1 VPPRADLDRRADA
14 HAERDVH
21 LVSVGEHHGS
31 EQIGRRADQRQHDD
45 NKSSRGKP
53 LLGVLYA
60 ALGAFTFALNNV
72 AMRRG
77 VVTGSV
83 LQGMALTVPIGG
95 LSFLVM
101 TIAFGKL
108 HQLVVFPMAA
118 LTWLAC
124 QGVVHF
130 VIGRYCNY
138 KSNQLMGVNLTAPV
152 VQLQVPF
159 AMMLA
164 VVMLHEKFTVLQAIG
179 SALMLGGSFITQ
191 GITQGNARKGKRKA
205 SAPLTAATPIPTVP
219 SKEELA
225 APVPKPPIFQPRT
238 FSGYVFGLG
247 AAMCYGSSPLMA
259 RQAFL
264 DAPDISTAAGG
275 CLAYTAATLFFL
287 LILIKP
293 GSWADIKSMKR
304 ENLPW
309 FLSSAVLVAISQ
321 AFVYASLAVAPLMV
335 VTPILQLSLVF
346 RLFLSQLIN
355 RDHEVMNTAVLIG
368 AFTAVLGSILVSLDT
383 DELTTFLDLPRSL
396 ADFLHYRLAGH

>member
-1 VPPRADLDRRADA
+1 
-14 HAERDVH
+14 
-21 LVSVGEHHGS
+21 
-31 EQIGRRADQRQHDD
+31 
-45 NKSSRGKP
+45 

-101 TIAFGKL
+101 TLAFGEL
-108 HQLVVFPMAA
+108 GQLELFPTVA
-118 LTWLAC
+118 LAWLAC

-130 VIGRYCNY
+130 VVGRYCNY

-159 AMMLA
+159 AMILA
-164 VVMLHEKFTVLQAIG
+164 VVTLHEKFTVLQAIG
-179 SALMLGGSFITQ
+179 SVLMLGGSFITQ
-191 GITQGNARKGKRKA
+191 SNVGKSRKKA
-205 SAPLTAATPIPTVP
+205 SIPLPAAAVPTVFAHP
-219 SKEELA
+219 A
-225 APVPKPPIFQPRT
+225 APKPKSKPTFRPRV
-238 FSGYVFGLG
+238 FSGYLFGLA

-264 DAPDISTAAGG
+264 HAPGASSAAAG
-275 CLAYTAATLFFL
+275 CLAYGAATLFFS
-287 LILIKP
+287 LILLKP
-293 GSWADIKSMKR
+293 GSWRDIRRMKR

-346 RLFLSQLIN
+346 RLFLSQLMN
-355 RDHEVMNTAVLIG
+355 RDYEVMNTAVVIG
-368 AFTAVLGSILVSLDT
+368 AFTAVLGSILVALDT
-383 DELTTFLDLPRSL
+383 DALMTLLSLPPSP
-396 ADFLHYRLAGH
+396 ADFLRHRLAGH

>member
-1 VPPRADLDRRADA
+1 
-14 HAERDVH
+14 
-21 LVSVGEHHGS
+21 
-31 EQIGRRADQRQHDD
+31 
-45 NKSSRGKP
+45 
-53 LLGVLYA
+53 
-60 ALGAFTFALNNV
+60 
-72 AMRRG
+72 MRRG

-101 TIAFGKL
+101 TIAFGEL
-108 HQLVVFPMAA
+108 DYLVVFPMTA

-124 QGVVHF
+124 QGVAHF
-130 VIGRYCNY
+130 VIGRYCDY

-191 GITQGNARKGKRKA
+191 GNAGKGKRKA

-219 SKEELA
+219 SQQELA
-225 APVPKPPIFQPRT
+225 APVPKPIFQPRV
-238 FSGYVFGLG
+238 FSGYIFGLG

-264 DAPDISTAAGG
+264 HAPDISAAADG

-287 LILIKP
+287 LILLKP
-293 GSWADIKSMKR
+293 G
-304 ENLPW
+304 
-309 FLSSAVLVAISQ
+309 
-321 AFVYASLAVAPLMV
+321 V

-383 DELTTFLDLPRSL
+383 EELTTLLDLPPSL

>member
-1 VPPRADLDRRADA
+1 M
-14 HAERDVH
+14 
-21 LVSVGEHHGS
+21 GE
-31 EQIGRRADQRQHDD
+31 ELL
-45 NKSSRGKP
+45 

-83 LQGMALTVPIGG
+83 LQGMAMTVSIGG

-101 TIAFGKL
+101 TVAFGEL
-108 HQLVVFPMAA
+108 GQLVVFPTVA
-118 LTWLAC
+118 LAWLGG
-124 QGVVHF
+124 QGIVHF
-130 VIGRYCNY
+130 VFGRYCNY
-138 KSNQLMGVNLTAPV
+138 KSNQLMGVNLAAPV

-164 VVMLHEKFTVLQAIG
+164 VATLHEKFTMLQVIG
-179 SALMLGGSFITQ
+179 SVLMLGGSFVTQ
-191 GITQGNARKGKRKA
+191 TKTRKGIKKR
-205 SAPLTAATPIPTVP
+205 SAPLP
-219 SKEELA
+219 
-225 APVPKPPIFQPRT
+225 APPPIRTMPSPPKQAVPRPAFRPRV
-238 FSGYVFGLG
+238 FSGYLFALG

-264 DAPDISTAAGG
+264 NAPGAGTAAAG
-275 CLAYTAATLFFL
+275 CLAYASATLLFS
-287 LILIKP
+287 LILLKP
-293 GSWADIKSMKR
+293 GSWDDIRGMSG

-346 RLFLSQLIN
+346 RLFLSQCIN
-355 RDHEVMNTAVLIG
+355 RDYEVMNAAVLVG
-368 AFTAVLGSILVSLDT
+368 ALTAVLGSILVSLDT
-383 DELTTFLDLPRSL
+383 DVLINLFDLPPSL
-396 ADFLHYRLAGH
+396 TDFLRYRLADG

>member
-1 VPPRADLDRRADA
+1 
-14 HAERDVH
+14 
-21 LVSVGEHHGS
+21 
-31 EQIGRRADQRQHDD
+31 
-45 NKSSRGKP
+45 

-60 ALGAFTFALNNV
+60 ALGALTFALNNV
-72 AMRRG
+72 TMRRG

-101 TIAFGKL
+101 TIGFGEL
-108 HQLVVFPMAA
+108 DQLLMFPVAA
-118 LTWLAC
+118 LAWLAC
-124 QGVVHF
+124 QGIVHF

-164 VVMLHEKFTVLQAIG
+164 VVMLHERFTVLQAIG

-191 GITQGNARKGKRKA
+191 GAGKGKRR
-205 SAPLTAATPIPTVP
+205 APAPPTAAMPIPAVLLQG
-219 SKEELA
+219 ELA
-225 APVPKPPIFQPRT
+225 APAPKPSFQPRV
-238 FSGYVFGLG
+238 FSGYIFGLG
-247 AAMCYGSSPLMA
+247 AAMCYGGSPLMA

-264 DAPDISTAAGG
+264 HAPGIGTAAGG

-287 LILIKP
+287 LILLKP

-355 RDHEVMNTAVLIG
+355 RDHEVMNAAVLIC
-368 AFTAVLGSILVSLDT
+368 AFTAVLGSILVSFDT
-383 DELTTFLDLPRSL
+383 DELTTLLDLPLSL
-396 ADFLHYRLAGH
+396 ADFLRYRLTGH

>member
-1 VPPRADLDRRADA
+1 M
-14 HAERDVH
+14 
-21 LVSVGEHHGS
+21 
-31 EQIGRRADQRQHDD
+31 
-45 NKSSRGKP
+45 
-53 LLGVLYA
+53 LGVLYA

-72 AMRRG
+72 TMRRG

-101 TIAFGKL
+101 TIAFGEL
-108 HQLVVFPMAA
+108 GQLVMFPTAA
-118 LTWLAC
+118 FAWLAC
-124 QGVVHF
+124 QGIVHF

-159 AMMLA
+159 AMLLA
-164 VVMLHEKFTVLQAIG
+164 VIALHEEFTVLQAIG
-179 SALMLGGSFITQ
+179 TALMLGGSFITQ
-191 GITQGNARKGKRKA
+191 ANAGKSRKA
-205 SAPLTAATPIPTVP
+205 SALLPAERPIPAGPSQVLATP
-219 SKEELA
+219 E
-225 APVPKPPIFQPRT
+225 PKPKPTFQPRVLP
-238 FSGYVFGLG
+238 GYIFGLA

-264 DAPDISTAAGG
+264 HAPGAGTAAGG
-275 CLAYTAATLFFL
+275 CLAYASATLFFS
-287 LILIKP
+287 LILLKP
-293 GSWADIKSMKR
+293 GSWADIRRMRR
-304 ENLPW
+304 ENAPW
-309 FLSSAVLVAISQ
+309 FLSSAVLVAVSQ

-368 AFTAVLGSILVSLDT
+368 AFTAVLGSILVSFDT
-383 DELTTFLDLPRSL
+383 DQLTGLLGSPPSIT
-396 ADFLHYRLAGH
+396 DFLRYRIGGY

>member
-1 VPPRADLDRRADA
+1 
-14 HAERDVH
+14 
-21 LVSVGEHHGS
+21 
-31 EQIGRRADQRQHDD
+31 
-45 NKSSRGKP
+45 

-101 TIAFGKL
+101 TIAFGEL

-124 QGVVHF
+124 QGIVHF

-164 VVMLHEKFTVLQAIG
+164 VVMLHEKFTALQAIG

-191 GITQGNARKGKRKA
+191 SNADKGTRKA
-205 SAPLTAATPIPTVP
+205 LAPLTAATSIPTIP
-219 SKEELA
+219 SQEELA
-225 APVPKPPIFQPRT
+225 APVPKPIFRPHV
-238 FSGYVFGLG
+238 FSGYIFGLG

-264 DAPDISTAAGG
+264 LAPDISTTAGG

-287 LILIKP
+287 LILLKP

-304 ENLPW
+304 ENVPW

-355 RDHEVMNTAVLIG
+355 RDYEVMNTAVLIG
-368 AFTAVLGSILVSLDT
+368 AFTAVLGSILVSLNT
-383 DELTTFLDLPRSL
+383 DELTGLLGLPPSIAGFLR
-396 ADFLHYRLAGH
+396 YRLAGH

>member
-1 VPPRADLDRRADA
+1 
-14 HAERDVH
+14 
-21 LVSVGEHHGS
+21 
-31 EQIGRRADQRQHDD
+31 
-45 NKSSRGKP
+45 

-72 AMRRG
+72 TMRRG

-101 TIAFGKL
+101 TIAFGEL
-108 HQLVVFPMAA
+108 GQLAMFPAA
-118 LTWLAC
+118 AFTWLAC

-164 VVMLHEKFTVLQAIG
+164 VVMLREKFTVLQAIG
-179 SALMLGGSFITQ
+179 SALMLGGSLTTQ
-191 GITQGNARKGKRKA
+191 RNAGKSKKKV
-205 SAPLTAATPIPTVP
+205 SAPLSAATPIPSVC
-219 SKEELA
+219 SQKEPP
-225 APVPKPPIFQPRT
+225 APGPKPIFQPRV
-238 FSGYVFGLG
+238 FSGYIFGLG

-259 RQAFL
+259 REAFL
-264 DAPDISTAAGG
+264 HAPGASAAAGG
-275 CLAYTAATLFFL
+275 CLAYTAAMLFFS
-287 LILIKP
+287 LILLKP
-293 GSWADIKSMKR
+293 GSWGDMRRMKR
-304 ENLPW
+304 ENVPW
-309 FLSSAVLVAISQ
+309 FLSSAVLVAMSQ

-355 RDHEVMNTAVLIG
+355 RDYEVMNTAVLTG
-368 AFTAVLGSILVSLDT
+368 AFIAVLGSILVALDT
-383 DELTTFLDLPRSL
+383 DELPTLLDLPQSL
-396 ADFLHYRLAGH
+396 ADFLRHRLAGQ